1 MTVPDKGGTMKTH
14 KLLPILLVLPLA
26 AASLA
31 CPTRMDSLP
40 EDGGSGGTETQTGGH
55 GGAVQTESG
64 SGGST
69 GIAGTGGAL
78 GGAGA
83 GGTVVAG
90 TGGMAGV
97 TGTGGVAG
105 ATGTGGMAGVTGTG
119 GQVGTGGI
127 TGTGGSPSTCSP
139 ACSSSTQTCVGTS
152 CLLNDGQSC
161 SVASQCVS
169 NKCTPFYVDQDGD
182 GYGTGQA
189 TGFCGTS
196 APVGYAAQN
205 GDCCDTATNIAVAK
219 LIHPGAGFQTT
230 SAGGVCNIT
239 WDYNCSGAVEVDTNL
254 GTGECGSGTTPPTCA
269 NVNTPFPVT
278 DCGMTVHDSACVQT
292 SLGTGCGVQG
302 GLETLGCR

>member
-26 AASLA
+26 VTSLA
-31 CPTRMDSLP
+31 CPTRMADGSG
-40 EDGGSGGTETQTGGH
+40 DGGSGGTETQTGGH

-64 SGGST
+64 TGGST
-69 GIAGTGGAL
+69 GVAGTGGAL

-105 ATGTGGMAGVTGTG
+105 ATGTGAVAGTGGEVGTGGVTGTG
-119 GQVGTGGI
+119 G
-127 TGTGGSPSTCSP
+127 SPATCSP
-139 ACSSSTQTCVGTS
+139 TCSSSTQTCVGTS

-189 TGFCGTS
+189 TGFCGTTP
-196 APVGYAAQN
+196 PVGYAAQT
-205 GDCCDTATNIAVAK
+205 GDCCDTATNIAVAR
-219 LIHPGAGFQTT
+219 LIHPGAGYQTT

-239 WDYNCSGAVEVDTNL
+239 WDYDCSGSTEVNPVL
-254 GTGECGSGTTPPTCA
+254 GTGACASGTTYPTCE
-269 NVNTPFPVT
+269 NVRTPFPSS
-278 DCGMTVHDSACVQT
+278 DCGMTVHDSDCTQYNDT
-292 SLGTGCGVQG
+292 SCTVQG
-302 GLETLGCR
+302 GPQVLGCR